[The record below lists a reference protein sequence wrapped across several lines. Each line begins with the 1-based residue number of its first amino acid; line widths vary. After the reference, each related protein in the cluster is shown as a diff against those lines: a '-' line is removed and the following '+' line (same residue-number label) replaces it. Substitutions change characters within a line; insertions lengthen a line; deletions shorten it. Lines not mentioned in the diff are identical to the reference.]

1 MTDQT
6 ASAAHSSTGPQSS
19 QGDHDPQDAQ
29 AIRDRLAQVT
39 ETVRSASRAAH
50 GSPDAVRIMLATKT
64 QPASRIRIALEAGCT
79 LIGENRVQE
88 LQAKAPELADIPH
101 EPHLIGP
108 LQRNKV
114 NHTLRAGAVCVQ
126 SIDNLAVAQRLSNRI
141 ATLLAEGHDSLV
153 AEAPGTLR
161 THGTGPS
168 GTDGIGTSGTA
179 GSAAA
184 SDSAAASGSAGT
196 SASAAASGTVSPL
209 LDVFLQVNT
218 SREDSKFGVDPAAA
232 EELATQVRD
241 LPHLRIRGLMTIGLP
256 GSSDDEIRPS
266 YAELR
271 DLSARLRDTGAL
283 PADATELS
291 MGMSADFAL
300 AIEEGATIVR
310 IGSTVFGAR
319 S

>member
-1 MTDQT
+1 

-50 GSPDAVRIMLATKT
+50 GFPDAVRIMLATKT
-64 QPASRIRIALEAGCT
+64 QPASRIRVALEAGCT

-126 SIDNLAVAQRLSNRI
+126 SIDSLAIAQRLSNRI
-141 ATLLAEGHDSLV
+141 ATLTAEGHDALV

-161 THGTGPS
+161 ARGAGVS
-168 GTDGIGTSGTA
+168 GTDG
-179 GSAAA
+179 AAV
-184 SDSAAASGSAGT
+184 ASGAAPAAG
-196 SASAAASGTVSPL
+196 AASPL

-218 SREDSKFGVDPAAA
+218 SREESKFGIDPAGA
-232 EELATQVRD
+232 EELAVQVRD

-271 DLSARLRDTGAL
+271 GL
-283 PADATELS
+283 
-291 MGMSADFAL
+291 
-300 AIEEGATIVR
+300 
-310 IGSTVFGAR
+310 
-319 S
+319 

>member
-1 MTDQT
+1 MIDQT
-6 ASAAHSSTGPQSS
+6 ASDSPSAA
-19 QGDHDPQDAQ
+19 DPQDAQ
-29 AIRDRLAQVT
+29 AIRERLAQVT
-39 ETVRSASRAAH
+39 ETVRSASQAAH

-64 QPASRIRIALEAGCT
+64 QPASRIRVALEAGYT

-88 LQAKAPELADIPH
+88 LQAKAPELAGIPH

-126 SIDNLAVAQRLSNRI
+126 SIDHLAIAQRLSNRI
-141 ATLLAEGHDSLV
+141 AMLAAEGTDSLV
-153 AEAPGTLR
+153 AEAPGTLS
-161 THGTGPS
+161 THGTEADR
-168 GTDGIGTSGTA
+168 TAADGAGLSDRA
-179 GSAAA
+179 GSAAW
-184 SDSAAASGSAGT
+184 GT
-196 SASAAASGTVSPL
+196 ESPL

-218 SREDSKFGVDPAAA
+218 SREESKFGVDPAGA
-232 EELATQVRD
+232 EELAEQVRD

-256 GSSDDEIRPS
+256 GSSDDQIRPS

-271 DLSARLRDTGAL
+271 DLSARLRASGAI

-291 MGMSADFAL
+291 MGMSADYAL
-300 AIEEGATIVR
+300 AIDEGATIVR

-319 S
+319 E

>member
-6 ASAAHSSTGPQSS
+6 SPGVPSAAE
-19 QGDHDPQDAQ
+19 PQDAQ
-29 AIRDRLAQVT
+29 DSQEIRDRLAQVT
-39 ETVRSASRAAH
+39 ETVRRASQKAH

-64 QPASRIRIALEAGCT
+64 QPASRIRVALEAGYT

-114 NHTLRAGAVCVQ
+114 NHTLRAGAMCVE
-126 SIDNLAVAQRLSNRI
+126 SIDNLAVAQKLSDRI
-141 ATLLAEGHDSLV
+141 ATLAAEGHDALL

-161 THGTGPS
+161 TG
-168 GTDGIGTSGTA
+168 GIEAASAA
-179 GSAAA
+179 GSAGAV
-184 SDSAAASGSAGT
+184 GSVP
-196 SASAAASGTVSPL
+196 AASGTVSPL

-218 SREDSKFGVDPAAA
+218 SREESKFGVDPAGA

-241 LPHLRIRGLMTIGLP
+241 LPHLRICGLMTIGLP
-256 GSSDDEIRPS
+256 GSSDDQIRPS

-271 DLSARLRDTGAL
+271 ELSARLRDAGAI
-283 PADATELS
+283 PAEATELS

-300 AIEEGATIVR
+300 AIDEGATIVR

-319 S
+319 G

>member
-1 MTDQT
+1 MTDLT
-6 ASAAHSSTGPQSS
+6 ASDSTSP
-19 QGDHDPQDAQ
+19 DDDPQDAQ
-29 AIRDRLAQVT
+29 AIRERLAQVT
-39 ETVRSASRAAH
+39 STVRAASEAAH

-64 QPASRIRIALEAGCT
+64 QPSARIRVALEAGST

-126 SIDNLAVAQRLSNRI
+126 SIDNLAVAQKLSDRI
-141 ATLLAEGHDSLV
+141 AALAAEGADALA
-153 AEAPGTLR
+153 AEAPGT
-161 THGTGPS
+161 GQK
-168 GTDGIGTSGTA
+168 TA
-179 GSAAA
+179 LHP
-184 SDSAAASGSAGT
+184 
-196 SASAAASGTVSPL
+196 V

-232 EELATQVRD
+232 AELASQVRA
-241 LPHLRIRGLMTIGLP
+241 LPHLRIRGLMTIGFP
-256 GSSDDEIRPS
+256 GASDDEIRPS

-271 DLSARLRDTGAL
+271 ELSVKLRDSGIL
-283 PADATELS
+283 PEDATELS
-291 MGMSADFAL
+291 MGMSADYAL

-319 S
+319 E